1 MTEMNISKIR
11 RSVKAHTGSRVK
23 VRAVSGGEKV
33 EIADGVI
40 SEAYPSIFVIA
51 TNDHGSICD
60 MKVSFSYSDILIH
73 EIELSLC

>member
-1 MTEMNISKIR
+1 MTEMSISKIR

-23 VRAVSGGEKV
+23 VRAVNGGEKV

-40 SEAYPSIFVIA
+40 SEAYPGIFVIA
-51 TNDHGSICD
+51 QKEQDNICD